1 MEDQIDARWRKSSY
15 SGNGGGDCVEASS
28 DRSRIMVRDTKNRGG
43 AMLRLTP
50 AAWRRFANQV
60 KRASV

>member
-1 MEDQIDARWRKSSY
+1 
-15 SGNGGGDCVEASS
+15 
-28 DRSRIMVRDTKNRGG
+28 MVRDTKNRGG